1 MFNYKGLDIK
11 RFCHDSFLIKD
22 VKINIYFD
30 PFKLDGD
37 APKADYIFI
46 SHEHFDHFSPDDIH
60 KILKDSTVMFMNEM
74 THQEIDSLYDN
85 KIIVMSP
92 GDSLDFNDLHIE
104 GVPAYNI
111 NKFREPGKVYHP
123 KEDKKLGFIVT
134 FNGVKIYHTGDTD
147 HIPEMDNLASKNIDL
162 LLIPVSGTYVMTPAE
177 AIGAAVKIK
186 AKISIPMHY
195 GTIVGDKKQAEEFK
209 EGCQKNGLMSEIL

>member
-1 MFNYKGLDIK
+1 MFDYKGLQIT
-11 RFCHDSFLIKD
+11 RFCHDSFRVSDGKT
-22 VKINIYFD
+22 NIYFD
-30 PFKLDGD
+30 PFKLSGGE
-37 APKADYIFI
+37 PKADYIFI

-60 KILKDSTVMFMNEM
+60 KILKDSTILFMNEM
-74 THQEIDSLYDN
+74 TNDEIESLYDN
-85 KIIVMSP
+85 KMVVISP
-92 GDSLDFNDLHIE
+92 GDSIDFKDLHIE

-134 FNGVKIYHTGDTD
+134 FNGIKVYHTGDTD

-162 LLIPVSGTYVMTPAE
+162 LFIPVSGTYVMTPSE
-177 AIGAAVKIK
+177 AIEAAAKIK

-195 GTIVGDKKQAEEFK
+195 GTIIGDKKQAEEFK
-209 EGCQKNGLMSEIL
+209 SGLLKNGLDAEII